1 MLIMEIIVVV
11 YCCISIQ
18 LYILNLQI
26 KLCLTT
32 SSLCFSCR
40 DTRYKHQAWVSQL
53 MGQTCEDL
61 EEFCDIL
68 I

>member
-1 MLIMEIIVVV
+1 MLILGIIVVV
-11 YCCISIQ
+11 YCSISIQ

-26 KLCLTT
+26 KLWLTT
-32 SSLCFSCR
+32 LCFSCR
-40 DTRYKHQAWVSQL
+40 NTRYKRQAWVSQM